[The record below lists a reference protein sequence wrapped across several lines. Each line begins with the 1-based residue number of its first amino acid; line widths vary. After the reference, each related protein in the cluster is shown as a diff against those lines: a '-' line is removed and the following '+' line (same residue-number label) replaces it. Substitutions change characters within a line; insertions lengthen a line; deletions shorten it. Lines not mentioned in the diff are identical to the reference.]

1 MSVGIDIGSKS
12 IKIVELIRDGK
23 GWRLKASGVVGYKG
37 LAPEYAKED
46 KDLALVAEALKKL
59 VKEAKIS
66 SKDVSISLPEHNVY
80 TRTIKFP
87 PLTDAEIASAVKW
100 EAEQYI
106 PIPLSDAILQ
116 HQVVERKE
124 NVTPPHVSVLL
135 VAVLRDVVE
144 KYSKVIEMAKLNLVT
159 VETELMSIVRALATE
174 DMSVM
179 IVDLGA
185 RSTDI
190 AIAKNGQLYFS
201 RSLQTA
207 GEAFTRAIIQT
218 LGIDETQAEEYKKT
232 YGLNKTQLEGKIK
245 TALEPVF
252 RMVAD
257 EMKKAISY
265 YQSGEQGETPR
276 SIILTG
282 GSAAM
287 PEVATMLTRL
297 LGIEVVV
304 GNPFTKVFV
313 APEAVN
319 ALSGYAPLYSVAVG
333 LAMRG

>member
-1 MSVGIDIGSKS
+1 MAVGIDIGSKS
-12 IKIVELIRDGK
+12 IKVVELVRDGK
-23 GWRLKASGVVGYKG
+23 GWRLKASGVVGYNG
-37 LAPEYAKED
+37 LAPEYAKEP
-46 KDLALVAEALKKL
+46 KDMVVVAEALKKL
-59 VKEAKIS
+59 VKEAKVS
-66 SKDVSISLPEHNVY
+66 TRDVNISLPEHSVY

-106 PIPLSDAILQ
+106 PIPLSDAVLQ
-116 HQVVERKE
+116 HQIIERKE
-124 NVTPPHVSVLL
+124 NVSPPHVSVLL
-135 VAVLRDVVE
+135 VAVLRDIVE
-144 KYSKVIEMAKLNLVT
+144 KYSKVVEMAKLNLVT
-159 VETELMSIVRALATE
+159 VETELMSIVRSLAT
-174 DMSVM
+174 DDTPVL
-179 IVDLGA
+179 IADLGA

-190 AIAKNGQLYFS
+190 AIAKNGQLFFS

-207 GEAFTRAIIQT
+207 GEAFTRAIVQT

-232 YGLNKTQLEGKIK
+232 YGLNNTQLEGKIK
-245 TALEPVF
+245 GALEPVF

-265 YQSGEQGETPR
+265 YQSSEQGESPR

-287 PEVATMLTRL
+287 PEVATLLTRL
-297 LGIEVVV
+297 LNIEVVV

-319 ALSGYAPLYSVAVG
+319 ALSGYAPLYAAAVG
-333 LAMRG
+333 LAMR